1 MESFIASQKSK
12 DQHWLAQS
20 AKDADLE
27 IDEMMLQ
34 DLQGDAEDD
43 AWEEGEWDCASG
55 GSKWACA
62 YMYE

>member
-43 AWEEGEWDCASG
+43 AWEEGEWGSASG
-55 GSKWACA
+55 GC
-62 YMYE
+62 E